1 MKLLRKREYPSG
13 KFTLAFVGYSDET
26 SNTVVELTYNWETH
40 KYDLGNAFG
49 RRALTLRTF
58 TKLAMTCTAG
68 PPRLSA
74 RRDRW
79 RTAAPI
85 SRLSKTP
92 TATGLSSSI

>member
-13 KFTLAFVGYSDET
+13 KFTLPFVGYGGET

-58 TKLAMTCTAG
+58 TKLAMTYAAG
-68 PPRLSA
+68 APRSSA
-74 RRDRW
+74 SRDRW

-85 SRLSKTP
+85 SRLSKTQ
-92 TATGLSSSI
+92 TATGLN

>member
-49 RRALTLRTF
+49 RRALALRTF
-58 TKLAMTCTAG
+58 TKLAMTCAAG
-68 PPRLSA
+68 FAKVVREPEPMAHGGTRYRVYRRPKRLP
-74 RRDRW
+74 D
-79 RTAAPI
+79 
-85 SRLSKTP
+85 
-92 TATGLSSSI
+92 